1 MDKLILKAVLFFARL
16 LVKQGV
22 DYERLKT
29 IVETKLLID
38 RRRVYMNW
46 RPRQQKENSNPLLFT
61 LIIYTLFGV
70 FVGLLVFKVQSFVI
84 CMALIHSYILFM
96 MASTMIT
103 DFSSVLLDTTDNKII
118 LSKPVNSKT
127 LFISR
132 LVHILVYLLQF
143 AIAIALLPV
152 VFIFAAYGFYIGIA
166 SIGTALLMI
175 IFSVFLTYL
184 LYALI
189 LKFSSEQKVKEIV
202 NYFQIFVTIVFAAG
216 FQIMPQLINFD
227 NLMSSFQAQW
237 YSYFLPPVWMALTL
251 ESIQQLNFDTIHL
264 LMIGCAV
271 LLPLFTFWVMI
282 KYLAPSYANKL
293 AALDN
298 TEMKKKEV
306 PLHGTPQKN
315 LSQKLSKLFCKSK
328 TETSTYEMLWKVTGR
343 DKTFKMQLYP
353 SLAYM
358 GVFIFVFVF
367 KNGQDFSQLWQD
379 LPGTKMFLFFLY
391 LPIFTIGSSIGFV
404 SFHENFSASWV
415 YQSTPVSK
423 PGEIITGGL
432 KALLTKF
439 FLPIFLML
447 FLFSFYVWG
456 TAILN
461 DFVLGFFNNIF
472 IFLLIANIGN
482 RYLPFSREQN
492 SKEQSGRF
500 LYVILQI
507 PIIALLIG
515 LHYLLLKND
524 WIIYSFIPIA
534 AVGCNLLLKRLQNL
548 NWLQISF

>member
-1 MDKLILKAVLFFARL
+1 
-16 LVKQGV
+16 
-22 DYERLKT
+22 
-29 IVETKLLID
+29 
-38 RRRVYMNW
+38 
-46 RPRQQKENSNPLLFT
+46 
-61 LIIYTLFGV
+61 
-70 FVGLLVFKVQSFVI
+70 
-84 CMALIHSYILFM
+84 
-96 MASTMIT
+96 
-103 DFSSVLLDTTDNKII
+103 
-118 LSKPVNSKT
+118 
-127 LFISR
+127 
-132 LVHILVYLLQF
+132 
-143 AIAIALLPV
+143 
-152 VFIFAAYGFYIGIA
+152 
-166 SIGTALLMI
+166 
-175 IFSVFLTYL
+175 
-184 LYALI
+184 
-189 LKFSSEQKVKEIV
+189 
-202 NYFQIFVTIVFAAG
+202 
-216 FQIMPQLINFD
+216 
-227 NLMSSFQAQW
+227 
-237 YSYFLPPVWMALTL
+237 
-251 ESIQQLNFDTIHL
+251 
-264 LMIGCAV
+264 
-271 LLPLFTFWVMI
+271 
-282 KYLAPSYANKL
+282 
-293 AALDN
+293 
-298 TEMKKKEV
+298 
-306 PLHGTPQKN
+306 
-315 LSQKLSKLFCKSK
+315 
-328 TETSTYEMLWKVTGR
+328 
-343 DKTFKMQLYP
+343 
-353 SLAYM
+353 M

-367 KNGQDFSQLWQD
+367 KNGQNVNQLWQD

-500 LYVILQI
+500 LYVILQMF
-507 PIIALLIG
+507 IIALLIG